1 MPYLHWETD
10 RARAK
15 YANTIKEAG
24 KTDLS
29 TIVEIVDRVA
39 VNEQA
44 GPPVQTFAHESVGH
58 SSSNQILSSNSE
70 GPSAREL
77 RRAAV
82 RRILLLAAS
91 LAEAMEC
98 HVDEKLV
105 YEYLHKDPPL
115 HPRRTLDQS
124 YYGRLKNTESRDRD
138 QVVYRATTSEQHECV
153 AKISDERCGACQENI
168 RKVPRVI
175 MVDQLWLWIL
185 DESMI
190 LPCGKS
196 CRRCLH

>member
-24 KTDLS
+24 KTDWS
-29 TIVEIVDRVA
+29 TIVEIVDKVA

-44 GPPVQTFAHESVGH
+44 GPPGQNFAHESLGH
-58 SSSNQILSSNSE
+58 TGSKQSLSSNSK
-70 GPSAREL
+70 GPSVREL
-77 RRAAV
+77 RRAAL
-82 RRILLLAAS
+82 RRILFLGAS
-91 LAEAMEC
+91 LAEAMGC

-138 QVVYRATTSEQHECV
+138 QVVYRATTPEQHECV
-153 AKISDERCGACQENI
+153 AKISGERCGACQENV
-168 RKVPRVI
+168 RMVPRVI

-185 DESMI
+185 DESMF
-190 LPCGKS
+190 LCWES